1 MRQPA
6 VRQPAMLG
14 IGPRAEVPVDSSP
27 LLPLLVPGTRRVAPI
42 QARPARL
49 LEPVAP
55 ARVGRRPADVP
66 EG

>member
-1 MRQPA
+1 
-6 VRQPAMLG
+6 MLG